1 MIVNGKAGDWYED
14 DNIGGFIR
22 ADGTI
27 NICVEKIL
35 SDADMDAY
43 SIEVQ
48 NGDGYYDD
56 LGVYRS
62 YMKEMEL

>member
-1 MIVNGKAGDWYED
+1 MKVIGKVGDWYED

-27 NICVEKIL
+27 NVCVEKKL
-35 SDADMDAY
+35 SDADMDTY

-48 NGDGYYDD
+48 NGDGYYDER
-56 LGVYRS
+56 GVYRS
-62 YMKEMEL
+62 YK